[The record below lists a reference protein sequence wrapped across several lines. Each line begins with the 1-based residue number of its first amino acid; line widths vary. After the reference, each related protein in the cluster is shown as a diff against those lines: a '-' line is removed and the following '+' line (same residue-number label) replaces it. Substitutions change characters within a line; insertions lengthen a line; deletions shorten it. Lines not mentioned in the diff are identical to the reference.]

1 MRGQEAEAAGIR
13 ASEAMDVAQMEL
25 LPGGR
30 FSVGEL
36 IRRDEWSES
45 YRGYDGVLQR
55 FVVLRRPRTDVDA
68 GCAHA
73 CFVRTAFAL
82 TWLQHPGVFAIHT
95 ACEDPPYL
103 VLAYNDGQSLAEVL
117 NGIAAG
123 APDVVTQYPL
133 ERLLSDFSHAC
144 LVIESA
150 HRRDML
156 HTNLQSEALLLG
168 NFGDVYVTD
177 WWAAEPP
184 RETTGGARIDLRRAA
199 ELPLFA
205 PLLSGEVPVA
215 QAWLDGERRAPELS
229 RGETPT
235 AASDVWGLGRI
246 LNQLVDAWLSPAGP
260 QARLSGSTLER
271 DLRLLSSE
279 ACAEDPAARVASPRE
294 LSERLEAL
302 LRGHVVEQ
310 RDRLRARAHRVA
322 AELAL
327 ADALLSPDGASR
339 SRTRAV
345 QELSRALALDPQDHA
360 ALRLIG
366 MLFER
371 AEEVFAGP
379 AGGEY
384 ARLRAAE
391 RARASRLGALS
402 FGLALLVQGALLLA
416 FPGVSGAQLA
426 LLLVFGLVGAA
437 WVAMMG
443 FFGWTKPK
451 HFLVNGTLLALITG
465 AFSCLLGPW
474 IYVPGFSLAVSV
486 VLVTNSRPQPR
497 FLAAHVALAC
507 GSMLI
512 PSVLMGLGLLPAQY
526 GGDTTAWIKTTFATL
541 SAGPTLMLLAVG
553 NLLFISLPL
562 VLLGR
567 SVERLNAIENSLFAQ
582 AWLLR
587 ELLPRES
594 VAEGEPGGASSPRA
608 S

>member
-1 MRGQEAEAAGIR
+1 MRG
-13 ASEAMDVAQMEL
+13 SSVAQMEL

-45 YRGYDGVLQR
+45 FRGYDGVLQR
-55 FVVLRRPRTDVDA
+55 LVMLRRPRTDVDA
-68 GCAHA
+68 ESARA

-82 TWLQHPGVFAIHT
+82 TWLQHPGVFAIH
-95 ACEDPPYL
+95 AVCSDPPYM
-103 VLAYNDGQSLAEVL
+103 VLAYNDGRSLSDVL
-117 NGIAAG
+117 QGIESG
-123 APDVVTQYPL
+123 APAVVTQYPL

-150 HRRDML
+150 HRREL
-156 HTNLQSEALLLG
+156 VHGNLQPEALLLG
-168 NFGDVYVTD
+168 NFGDVYITD

-184 RETTGGARIDLRRAA
+184 HECTGRARIDLSRAA
-199 ELPLFA
+199 QLPLFA
-205 PLLSGEVPVA
+205 GLLSREVPVVES
-215 QAWLDGERRAPELS
+215 WLDATRRAPELS

-235 AASDVWGLGRI
+235 GAADVWGLGRI
-246 LNQLVDAWLSPAGP
+246 LNQIMDAWLAPNGP
-260 QARLSGSTLER
+260 QAPLSGSTLER
-271 DLRLLSSE
+271 DLRALCAD
-279 ACAEDPAARVASPRE
+279 ACAADPADRVGGPRE

-327 ADALLSPDGASR
+327 AEALLSPEDASR

-379 AGGEY
+379 AGREY
-384 ARLRAAE
+384 ARLRGAE
-391 RARASRLGALS
+391 RARGSRLGALS
-402 FGLALLVQGALLLA
+402 LGLALLLQGAILLA
-416 FPGVSGAQLA
+416 FPQVSGPQLA
-426 LLLVFGLVGAA
+426 LILVFGLMGAA
-437 WVAMMG
+437 WVGMMG
-443 FFGWTKPK
+443 FFGWTEPK
-451 HFLVNGTLLALITG
+451 HFLLNATLLALITG
-465 AFSCLLGPW
+465 AFSAVLGPW
-474 IYVPGFSLAVSV
+474 IFVPGFSLAVSV
-486 VLVTNSRPQPR
+486 VMVTNSRPRPR
-497 FLAAHVALAC
+497 FLAAHVLLAC
-507 GSMLI
+507 AAMLV
-512 PSVLMGLGLLPAQY
+512 PTALMHFGLLPADY
-526 GGDTTAWIKTTFATL
+526 ADGATVRISTSFARLSEGSTL
-541 SAGPTLMLLAVG
+541 ALLAVG
-553 NLLFISLPL
+553 NLLFITLPL

-567 SVERLNAIENSLFAQ
+567 SVERLNSIENALFAQ

-587 ELLPRES
+587 ELLPRDSAVEP
-594 VAEGEPGGASSPRA
+594 EPGGASSPRA